1 MATTAQMLRMI
12 AGSAAE
18 IGLRRRCGTRRL
30 DGIFGLLGAYGPR
43 RGGGGSL
50 RVIPRQGSTLRD
62 EGRFRGPARPY
73 TRAAMPSPDA
83 VDQLLSH
90 RVAQVV
96 NRDDLRAALLTADR
110 PLRIKFGL
118 DPTSPDLHIG
128 HGVVFERLRGFQELG
143 HTAVLVVGD
152 TTAQIGDPS
161 EKNSTRPILTAEEVK
176 ANADTYLAQ
185 FYRVVDP
192 DRTEIRWQSEWFGGF
207 GLAEIVS
214 LMSQMTLARMIERD
228 TFAKRLADGAP
239 VSMHETL
246 YPLLQAYDSVA
257 IAADVELG
265 GTDQTFNL
273 LVGRDI
279 QRDFGQRPQQILT
292 CELLVGTDGVQKMSK
307 SLGNSIGLID
317 APYDQ
322 YAKAMSIP
330 DDLMDNWA
338 HLVTRWSDV
347 EADAFVA
354 AWRSGELHA
363 KAAKQRIASEIV
375 SRWHGDDAARTAEL
389 EWERAVGR
397 GEGVESAQLLELPT
411 AEAGIVTVLVRSGS
425 AASNSAARRVLAQ
438 RGVRLN
444 GEVVTD
450 DSITLPLGEAEIRVG
465 KRHTFTVRVV

>member
-1 MATTAQMLRMI
+1 MT
-12 AGSAAE
+12 SP
-18 IGLRRRCGTRRL
+18 
-30 DGIFGLLGAYGPR
+30 GA
-43 RGGGGSL
+43 
-50 RVIPRQGSTLRD
+50 I
-62 EGRFRGPARPY
+62 
-73 TRAAMPSPDA
+73 
-83 VDQLLSH
+83 DQLLNH

-96 NRDDLRAALLTADR
+96 NRDELRDALMAADR

-176 ANADTYLAQ
+176 ANAETYLAQ
-185 FYRVVDP
+185 FYRVVDQ

-207 GLAEIVS
+207 GLAEVVR
-214 LMSQMTLARMIERD
+214 LMSRMTVARMIERD
-228 TFAKRLADGAP
+228 TFAKRLAEGAP
-239 VSMHETL
+239 ISMHETL

-257 IAADVELG
+257 IEADVELG

-279 QRDFGQRPQQILT
+279 QRDFGQPPQQILT

-307 SLGNSIGLID
+307 SLGNAIGLVD

-330 DDLMDNWA
+330 DELMDNWA
-338 HLVTRWSDV
+338 HLVTRWTDA

-354 AWRSGELHA
+354 GLRSGELHA
-363 KAAKQRIASEIV
+363 KAAKQTLAREIV
-375 SRWHGDDAARTAEL
+375 SRWHSDDAARSAEA
-389 EWERAVGR
+389 EWERAIGR
-397 GEGVESAQLLELPT
+397 GEGVKSGEILELPA
-411 AEAGIVTVLVRSGS
+411 AEAGIVTALVRSGS
-425 AASNSAARRVLAQ
+425 APSNSAARRLLEQ

-444 GEVVTD
+444 GEVVTNEAI
-450 DSITLPLGEAEIRVG
+450 SFPHGEAEIRVG
-465 KRHTFTVRVV
+465 KRRTFTVRVV